1 MLFLLTNLK
10 LRVNYQLVV
19 STLVGTS
26 WRVVKM
32 EKTELAK
39 GRYVE
44 YFKDGA
50 RLGRVSKITGNII
63 TLALAPYGFRG
74 KDKGKKM
81 RLHKS
86 EITGIVWRKKVI
98 PWKFTM

>member
-1 MLFLLTNLK
+1 MLFEQTNLK
-10 LRVNYQLVV
+10 LQVNYHMVVATLVV
-19 STLVGTS
+19 TS
-26 WRVVKM
+26 WRVVNM

-44 YFKDGA
+44 FLKDGTSF
-50 RLGRVSKITGNII
+50 RIGRVSKITGNII
-63 TLALAPYGFRG
+63 TLVLAPHGFRG
-74 KDKGKKM
+74 KNKGKKM

-98 PWKFTM
+98 PWQM